1 MSQHCWIRYVRKPG
15 EAKAAASEIRI
26 CQRPPSEAN
35 WGKGETITP
44 CFSQFRPA
52 DADPFIAS
60 RPQHVFKKNIVFRW
74 KKNKTIKTETLIS
87 SLCLCM
93 HRFHIFNL
101 REWKAA
107 CSRGEAN
114 IIPFFWLA
122 VSGVHVPTCTFHTRT
137 HFFHF
142 SAEWISAAVED
153 EPNLASGCPQTAE
166 FNTVTWSGFSI
177 RLKVMVKNVVDSRL
191 QSHV

>member
-60 RPQHVFKKNIVFRW
+60 RPRHVFKKNIVFRW
-74 KKNKTIKTETLIS
+74 KKKTKQKKQSKQRRSFQAYVCACTDFTSSIYVSEKLPVHEVRRTLS
-87 SLCLCM
+87 
-93 HRFHIFNL
+93 
-101 REWKAA
+101 
-107 CSRGEAN
+107 
-114 IIPFFWLA
+114 
-122 VSGVHVPTCTFHTRT
+122 
-137 HFFHF
+137 HF
-142 SAEWISAAVED
+142 SDWLSAECMYRHALFTPEH
-153 EPNLASGCPQTAE
+153 T
-166 FNTVTWSGFSI
+166 FSI
-177 RLKVMVKNVVDSRL
+177 SPLNGFPQRLKMNPIWLWAARRLLNLIQWHDQVSPSDSK
-191 QSHV
+191 

>member
-15 EAKAAASEIRI
+15 EATAAAREIRI
-26 CQRPPSEAN
+26 CQLPPPEAN

-44 CFSQFRPA
+44 CLSQFHPA
-52 DADPFIAS
+52 DADLFITS
-60 RPQHVFKKNIVFRW
+60 RPQHVFKKILYSAG
-74 KKNKTIKTETLIS
+74 KKPQNRTETLIS
-87 SLCLCM
+87 SWCLCM

-101 REWKAA
+101 HEWKAA

-114 IIPFFWLA
+114 IILFFLIGCQRSA
-122 VSGVHVPTCTFHTRT
+122 CTDM
-137 HFFHF
+137 HFSHPNTLFHF

-153 EPNLASGCPQTAE
+153 EPNLALGCPQTAE

-177 RLKVMVKNVVDSRL
+177 RLKVMVKYVVDSSL
-191 QSHV
+191 